1 MTFNPLDRN
10 GFIFAVG
17 MLWQKITEKIDSL
30 PVNGNPVGTVI
41 SFMGNNAP
49 INYLKCDGTVYNI
62 SAYSVL
68 ANFFKSEFGSFNY
81 FGGNGTTTF
90 AVPDLRGEFLRGTGT
105 AKRNTGS
112 GASVGAHQDGTHIC
126 NVGAHVNADG
136 ATGWIG
142 AYADKSGLPVDNIGD
157 YNVDSIGGSSVAL
170 TLGTTAYNTDNYKNK
185 PTWIAARP
193 TNTSVLYCIKYK

>member
-41 SFMGNNAP
+41 LFMGNNAP

-81 FGGNGTTTF
+81 FGGNGSTTF

-105 AKRNTGS
+105 ATRNTGS
-112 GASVGAHQDGTHIC
+112 GANVGVHQDGTEHIYIRIT
-126 NVGAHVNADG
+126 NAG
-136 ATGWIG
+136 G
-142 AYADKSGLPVDNIGD
+142 AYFGYDQIGTD
-157 YNVDSIGGSSVAL
+157 QINEDI
-170 TLGTTAYNTDNYKNK
+170 TLGEESATLKQVLNDYTQERTNTGRPMFY
-185 PTWIAARP
+185 TSRP